1 MSNGPCQVFYTGAAS
16 GASLS
21 SYLDFGGKSYTKFA
35 VNYATMSTG
44 AVVTVYGAASASG
57 TYKQVN
63 VRVNTSTAQYAAL
76 QIPSSVSGSGWAVFD
91 SVPFQYVKFGTDA
104 VVSGGVSYTV
114 LAYD

>member
-1 MSNGPCQVFYTGAAS
+1 MSNGPCQVFSVGAAS

-21 SYLDFGGKSYTKFA
+21 SVLDLGGKSYTQFA

-44 AVVTVYGAASASG
+44 AVVTVYGSPTSTG
-57 TYKQVN
+57 TFKQVN
-63 VRVNTSTAQYAAL
+63 VRVATTTAQYAAL
-76 QIPSSVSGSGWAVFD
+76 QIATAVSGSGWAVFEAP
-91 SVPFQYVKFGTDA
+91 PFQYLKFGTDA